1 VNGDGDAISIGD
13 LLSPIGPSLSPGFTP
28 GEVEHMTVSAPGP
41 GGFSMPDMFGP
52 GGVGFDAGQFSGIG
66 SYADSFGLP
75 SGNVMSATGFTPPKK
90 KEEKKKRRQ
99 PFRDWVKARRRGET
113 PFRDRWQDP
122 EERKKI
128 LKRGGLGL
136 LSLLSPQFRMAQ
148 NIYKFGKGMK
158 ENPQGI
164 MGALGNMF
172 MRQKLGPNA
181 DLFGAG
187 MGLARGAPAGDI
199 FKNLLVGR
207 GLRAGIGQLAPSL
220 FKKAY
225 AEQGMR
231 GVHMMNQLLST
242 IMPMAHRGITGKLGG
257 GDG

>member
-1 VNGDGDAISIGD
+1 MGGVGA
-13 LLSPIGPSLSPGFTP
+13 
-28 GEVEHMTVSAPGP
+28 GEIPEMTVYGGQP
-41 GGFSMPDMFGP
+41 GGGSGMPDMFGP

-90 KEEKKKRRQ
+90 KQERQ
-99 PFRDWVKARRRGET
+99 PIRDWVKARRRGET
-113 PFRDRWQDP
+113 PLRDRWQDP

-148 NIYKFGKGMK
+148 NIYKFGKGVK
-158 ENPQGI
+158 QNPQG
-164 MGALGNMF
+164 MLGGLLRNMF
-172 MRQKLGPNA
+172 MRQLGPNA

-187 MGLARGAPAGDI
+187 MGLARGAPVGDVMS
-199 FKNLLVGR
+199 NLFVGR

-242 IMPMAHRGITGKLGG
+242 VMPMAHKGITGKLGR
-257 GDG
+257 DG

>member
-1 VNGDGDAISIGD
+1 MPAGAGGGMDD
-13 LLSPIGPSLSPGFTP
+13 LLSPMAPSSLGMS
-28 GEVEHMTVSAPGP
+28 GETMGGVPEMTVFGQGP
-41 GGFSMPDMFGP
+41 GGSGMPDMFGP

-66 SYADSFGLP
+66 SYGPSFGLP

-90 KEEKKKRRQ
+90 KEEKGRQ
-99 PFRDWVKARRRGET
+99 PFRDRVKARRRGET
-113 PFRDRWQDP
+113 PLRDRWQDP

-148 NIYKFGKGMK
+148 NIYKFGKGVK
-158 ENPQGI
+158 QNPQG
-164 MGALGNMF
+164 MLGGLLRNMF
-172 MRQKLGPNA
+172 MQRLGPNA
-181 DLFGAG
+181 DVFGAG
-187 MGLARGAPAGDI
+187 MGLARGAPVGDVMS
-199 FKNLLVGR
+199 NLFVGR

-242 IMPMAHRGITGKLGG
+242 VMPMAQKGITGKLGG
-257 GDG
+257 GG

>member
-1 VNGDGDAISIGD
+1 MPAGAGGGMDD
-13 LLSPIGPSLSPGFTP
+13 LLSWGAGFTP
-28 GEVEHMTVSAPGP
+28 GSVEYVTSVGQQPEGTN
-41 GGFSMPDMFGP
+41 FFGP
-52 GGVGFDAGQFSGIG
+52 GGAGFGMDFNDFSGIG
-66 SYADSFGLP
+66 SYGPSFGLP

-90 KEEKKKRRQ
+90 KEEKEKEKGRQ

-122 EERKKI
+122 AERRKI
-128 LKRGGLGL
+128 LRRGGTGL
-136 LSLLSPQFRMAQ
+136 LSLLFPQFRMAQ
-148 NIYKFGKGMK
+148 NLYKFGKGMK

-172 MRQKLGPNA
+172 LRQKLGPNA

-220 FKKAY
+220 FRKAY
-225 AEQGMR
+225 QEQGMQ

-242 IMPMAHRGITGKLGG
+242 VMPMAHRGITGKLGG
-257 GDG
+257 GPP

>member
-1 VNGDGDAISIGD
+1 MNGDGDAISIGD

-28 GEVEHMTVSAPGP
+28 GEVEHMTVFGGQP
-41 GGFSMPDMFGP
+41 GGGSGMPDMFGP

-75 SGNVMSATGFTPPKK
+75 SGNVMGATGFTPPKK
-90 KEEKKKRRQ
+90 KEEKKQERQ

-113 PFRDRWQDP
+113 PLRDRWQDP

-148 NIYKFGKGMK
+148 NIYKFGKGVK
-158 ENPQGI
+158 QNPQG
-164 MGALGNMF
+164 MLGGLLRNMF
-172 MRQKLGPNA
+172 MRQLGPNA
-181 DLFGAG
+181 DVFSAG
-187 MGLARGAPAGDI
+187 MGLARGAPVGDVMS
-199 FKNLLVGR
+199 NLFVGR

-220 FKKAY
+220 FRKAY
-225 AEQGMR
+225 QEQGMR
-231 GVHMMNQLLST
+231 GVYMMNQLLST
-242 IMPMAHRGITGKLGG
+242 VMPMAQKGITGKLGG
-257 GDG
+257 GG

>member
-1 VNGDGDAISIGD
+1 MPAGAGGGMDD
-13 LLSPIGPSLSPGFTP
+13 LLSPMAPSSLGMS
-28 GEVEHMTVSAPGP
+28 GETMGGVPEMTVFGQGP
-41 GGFSMPDMFGP
+41 GGSGMPDMFGP

-66 SYADSFGLP
+66 SYGPSFGLP

-90 KEEKKKRRQ
+90 KEEKGRQ

-113 PFRDRWQDP
+113 PLRDRWQDP

-148 NIYKFGKGMK
+148 NIYKFGKGVK
-158 ENPQGI
+158 QNPQG
-164 MGALGNMF
+164 MLGGLLRNMF
-172 MRQKLGPNA
+172 MQRLGPNA

-187 MGLARGAPAGDI
+187 MGLARGDPVGDVMS
-199 FKNLLVGR
+199 NLFVGR

-231 GVHMMNQLLST
+231 GVHMMNELLST
-242 IMPMAHRGITGKLGG
+242 IMPMAQKGITGKLGR
-257 GDG
+257 DG

>member
-1 VNGDGDAISIGD
+1 
-13 LLSPIGPSLSPGFTP
+13 
-28 GEVEHMTVSAPGP
+28 
-41 GGFSMPDMFGP
+41 MPDMFGP

-66 SYADSFGLP
+66 GYGPSFGMGSGLLQPKMP
-75 SGNVMSATGFTPPKK
+75 SGG
-90 KEEKKKRRQ
+90 KEQRQ
-99 PFRDWVKARRRGET
+99 PIRDWVKARRRGET
-113 PFRDRWQDP
+113 PLRDRWQDP

-148 NIYKFGKGMK
+148 NIYKFGKGVK
-158 ENPQGI
+158 QNPQG
-164 MGALGNMF
+164 MLGGLLRNMF
-172 MRQKLGPNA
+172 MRQLGPNA

-187 MGLARGAPAGDI
+187 MGLARGAPVGDVMS
-199 FKNLLVGR
+199 NLFVGR

-231 GVHMMNQLLST
+231 GVHMMNELLST
-242 IMPMAHRGITGKLGG
+242 VMPMAHKGITGKLGG

>member
-1 VNGDGDAISIGD
+1 MPAGAGGGMDD
-13 LLSPIGPSLSPGFTP
+13 LLSPMAPSSLGMS
-28 GEVEHMTVSAPGP
+28 GETMGGVPEMTVFGQGP
-41 GGFSMPDMFGP
+41 GGSGMPDMFGP

-66 SYADSFGLP
+66 GYGPSFGMGSGLLQPKMP
-75 SGNVMSATGFTPPKK
+75 SGG
-90 KEEKKKRRQ
+90 KEQRG
-99 PFRDWVKARRRGET
+99 PIRDWVKARRRGET

-148 NIYKFGKGMK
+148 NIYKFGKGVK
-158 ENPQGI
+158 QNPQG
-164 MGALGNMF
+164 MLGGLLRNMF
-172 MRQKLGPNA
+172 MQRLGPNA
-181 DLFGAG
+181 DVFGAG
-187 MGLARGAPAGDI
+187 MGLARGAPVGDVMS
-199 FKNLLVGR
+199 NLFVGR

-231 GVHMMNQLLST
+231 GVHMMNELLST
-242 IMPMAHRGITGKLGG
+242 IMPMAQKGITGKLGR
-257 GDG
+257 DG